1 MTVAFERVG
10 FRYPDR
16 DEWAL
21 TDETW
26 SVGEGELALVTGP
39 SGSGKSTLLRC
50 VNGLVPHFSGGE
62 LRGRV
67 MVAGLDTREHGP
79 RRMSRTVGFVFQDPD
94 AQHVA
99 PTVEDELAFGME
111 QHGWPREKMVQRIE
125 RTLDQLSLRHLRGR
139 SIATLSGGE
148 RQRVAIGAAVAVEP
162 RILVLDE
169 PLSQLDRESIDE
181 VINTIRALHEDGMTV
196 VVAEH
201 RVDRLIGMAGR
212 VRQMGERV
220 GGISFGATGSE
231 GQETGSAADHGALE
245 GFSPT
250 YGGSVAGAKVRVKNA
265 DLGIGKRVVLTGVSV
280 EIGSGEVVALVGANG
295 SGKTTLLRSLLGAL
309 PPLSGLVEIE
319 TGGKGVAYLPQRAGS
334 VLFNETVGGEIAFTR
349 RVNPAAPD
357 PAWLV
362 DALELEPL
370 IDFDPRDLS
379 AGERERAALAAVL
392 AASPA
397 LALLDE
403 PTRGMDW
410 RRKVILARMLRR
422 LAGAGATVVVATH
435 DADLVARA
443 ATRVVRLE
451 AGRVVEESAP
461 SKLDGSR

>member
-16 DEWAL
+16 DGWAL

-26 SVGEGELALVTGP
+26 NVGEGELALVTGP

-67 MVAGLDTREHGP
+67 VVAGLDTREHGP

-111 QHGWPREKMVQRIE
+111 QHGRPREEMARRIE
-125 RTLDQLSLRHLRGR
+125 RTLDRLSLRHLRGR

-169 PLSQLDRESIDE
+169 PLSQLDPASVDE
-181 VINTIRALHEDGMTV
+181 VLATIRALHGDGMTV
-196 VVAEH
+196 IVAEH
-201 RVDRLIGMAGR
+201 RVDRLMGMADR
-212 VRQMGERV
+212 VRQIGDR
-220 GGISFGATGSE
+220 GARDGKRAQGNGWAADEGASE
-231 GQETGSAADHGALE
+231 GLFAASGM
-245 GFSPT
+245 
-250 YGGSVAGAKVRVKNA
+250 SVAGANVRVTNA

-280 EIGSGEVVALVGANG
+280 EIGPGEVIALVGANG

-309 PPLSGLVEIE
+309 PPLSGRVELE
-319 TGGKGVAYLPQRAGS
+319 AGGKGVAYLPQRAGS
-334 VLFNETVGGEIAFTR
+334 VLFSETVGAEIAFTR
-349 RVNPAAPD
+349 KVNPAAPD
-357 PAWLV
+357 PGWLI
-362 DALELEPL
+362 DALELTPL
-370 IDFDPRDLS
+370 MDFDPRDLS

-392 AASPA
+392 AAGPA

-410 RRKVILARMLRR
+410 RRKVVLARLLRS
-422 LAGAGATVVVATH
+422 LASAGATVVVATH

-451 AGRVVEESAP
+451 AGRVVEEPAP
-461 SKLDGSR
+461 SLLDGGR